1 MPDQSRGRSDNGEAP
16 LIDGPFSPFLP
27 LLRDLPRR
35 RTKDDRPPKMQR
47 LGLLPQGQNDVL
59 ILSVRDELRDL
70 APGSHNLVL
79 GTLPYAYVGFG

>member
-1 MPDQSRGRSDNGEAP
+1 MPVQSRGRSDNGEAL
-16 LIDGPFSPFLP
+16 LIDGPLSPFLP
-27 LLRDLPRR
+27 LPRDLPRR

-70 APGSHNLVL
+70 ALGSHNLVL
-79 GTLPYAYVGFG
+79 GTLPYLGFG